1 MEVYCDIITTRR
13 GITKIIGSRAKGG
26 NNTIVTVANS
36 KKVIAVPTGIA
47 MGFAIP
53 HAIKQQK

>member
-1 MEVYCDIITTRR
+1 MISITINKSQADQQLAQPLVIYTFLLFSK
-13 GITKIIGSRAKGG
+13 KIIA
-26 NNTIVTVANS
+26 I
-36 KKVIAVPTGIA
+36 PTGMA

>member
-1 MEVYCDIITTRR
+1 MEKYIA
-13 GITKIIGSRAKGG
+13 GIYVHCAISQKISIKKIIA
-26 NNTIVTVANS
+26 I
-36 KKVIAVPTGIA
+36 PTGIA